1 MSSAPITEPLRETL
15 AVFTVRGEP
24 LTTPEVAQQLDIGRR
39 STYERLQRL
48 AAADRLET
56 KKVGASAR
64 VWWHPPS
71 ASPPKPDSTNRKG
84 RPQRQFTEF
93 ESLVEAVDEYAIF
106 SLNREGRIQTW
117 NAGAERI
124 KGYEADEVLGRS
136 FSMFYTP
143 ADSSAGVPEQN
154 LAAARHQ
161 ESVEDEGWRI
171 RADGS
176 RFWAD
181 VTLTAI
187 RDADGVC
194 TGYIKVTRDMTEQRD
209 YEQELRDER
218 NLLEGIQEASP
229 IGIGVFDTNGELLR
243 TNKRFLEL
251 LGRGDADSQDYQLG
265 QQPILDADGQ
275 EVPYPERPAPKAL
288 STGKPCMDQRIRLDC
303 PDGRTRW
310 LSANAKPF
318 SGATSGVVVTMAD
331 VTRLKEQA
339 QQLERQRDELKN
351 ELEGIFERV
360 DDGFYALDSSRQFTY
375 VNQRA
380 GEILGTPAGELIGE
394 HIWEAFE
401 LSPEA
406 EAAFTAAETTQ
417 RSISFTT
424 FYEPFATWYQNHVH
438 PSEDGI
444 SVYCQD
450 VTERM
455 EREYQLEQFERMIET
470 VNDGVYAT
478 DGEGLFVF
486 VNDAF
491 VSMSPHT
498 RAELLGAHGS
508 AFFGDAFVDT
518 DQDVWH
524 ELLDGTRDMVEFE
537 TDITAPDGQTRNVHN
552 QFVLLDT
559 GSETGRVG
567 VTRDITERK
576 DHLRELEDNRQ
587 QLAALNS
594 LNEVVSEITNAVI
607 SQSTR
612 EEIEQTVCEYLAAA
626 DSYQFSWIGEADTNT
641 KIVSLRAEAG
651 VEGYLDDITISVDPT
666 DERSHGPTGKAFR
679 TGRIQTTGDLDTDA
693 RYEPWRGR
701 VESYGWRSSAA
712 IPIAHDGT
720 IYGVLNVYADRP
732 RAFEQKERDVIAQL
746 GEVVGHAIAATE
758 RKQAL
763 MSDEV
768 TELAFSAPTMLASV
782 GVSDTDGRITF
793 DYAVPTGN
801 EAFLQYGTVDTAAL
815 PTLEALVERLPHF
828 EAVRIIDDGVETARF
843 ELRLSAPPVV
853 SVVASHGGYVHQSA
867 IESGEF
873 RMTIHLPTTVTARR
887 VIDAVREAYP
897 TARLL
902 RRRQITRSDETLTR
916 VHRVITQELTDRQRA
931 VLETAVYSGFFNWPR
946 DASGAEIATTLGV
959 SAPTFHQHLRI
970 AQRKLFESVFS
981 VPAST

>member
-1 MSSAPITEPLRETL
+1 MSSVPITESLRETL

-24 LTTPEVAQQLDIGRR
+24 LTTPEVAQQLDLGRR

-48 AAADRLET
+48 VAADWLET

-64 VWWHPPS
+64 VWWQPPS
-71 ASPPKPDSTNRKG
+71 ASTSEADSTNRKDG
-84 RPQRQFTEF
+84 PQSQYTEF
-93 ESLVEAVDEYAIF
+93 ESLVEAK
-106 SLNREGRIQTW
+106 Q
-117 NAGAERI
+117 
-124 KGYEADEVLGRS
+124 
-136 FSMFYTP
+136 
-143 ADSSAGVPEQN
+143 Q
-154 LAAARHQ
+154 AR
-161 ESVEDEGWRI
+161 
-171 RADGS
+171 
-176 RFWAD
+176 
-181 VTLTAI
+181 
-187 RDADGVC
+187 
-194 TGYIKVTRDMTEQRD
+194 
-209 YEQELRDER
+209 
-218 NLLEGIQEASP
+218 
-229 IGIGVFDTNGELLR
+229 
-243 TNKRFLEL
+243 
-251 LGRGDADSQDYQLG
+251 
-265 QQPILDADGQ
+265 
-275 EVPYPERPAPKAL
+275 
-288 STGKPCMDQRIRLDC
+288 
-303 PDGRTRW
+303 
-310 LSANAKPF
+310 
-318 SGATSGVVVTMAD
+318 
-331 VTRLKEQA
+331 
-339 QQLERQRDELKN
+339 QLERQRDELKN

-406 EAAFTAAETTQ
+406 EAAFTEAETTQ

-424 FYEPFATWYQNHVH
+424 FYKPFETWYQNHVH

-450 VTERM
+450 VTERIK
-455 EREYQLEQFERMIET
+455 REHQLEQFERMIET

-491 VSMSPHT
+491 VSMSAHT

-508 AFFGDAFVDT
+508 TFFGDAFVDT

-524 ELLDGTRDMVEFE
+524 ELLDGERDVVEFE
-537 TDITAPDGQTRNVHN
+537 TDIVAPDGQTRNVHN

-559 GSETGRVG
+559 ESGTGRVG

-576 DHLRELEDNRQ
+576 AHLRELERHRE

-612 EEIEQTVCEYLAAA
+612 EEIEQTVCEHLAAA
-626 DSYQFSWIGEADTNT
+626 DSYQFAWIGEVDTHTNM
-641 KIVSLRAEAG
+641 VSLRAEAG
-651 VEGYLDDITISVDPT
+651 VEGYLDEITISVDPK

-679 TGRIQTTGDLDTDA
+679 TGRIQTTQDLDTDA

-720 IYGVLNVYADRP
+720 IYGVLNVYADR
-732 RAFEQKERDVIAQL
+732 RQAFERKERDVIAQL

-768 TELAFSAPTMLASV
+768 TELAFSVPAMLSSV
-782 GVSDTDGRITF
+782 GVDPTTDGQISF

-801 EAFLQYGTVDTAAL
+801 EGFLQYGTVDTVAL

-828 EAVRIIDDGVETARF
+828 ESVRIIDDAVDPARF

-853 SVVASHGGYVHQSA
+853 SAVASHGGYVQQST
-867 IESGEF
+867 IEGGEF

-897 TARLL
+897 TAQLL
-902 RRRQITRSDETLTR
+902 RRRQITRSDDTLTR
-916 VHRVITQELTDRQRA
+916 VHRVMTHELTDRQRA

-946 DASGAEIATTLGV
+946 DASGAEIAATLGV

-970 AQRKLFESVFS
+970 AQRKLFDSVFS